1 MTLDVFLFCCI
12 LNNLKNY
19 VKYGKIEI
27 VSLTQLYEGVIFMR
41 IHDVKE
47 GKWSFGHDNENYRGK
62 LVTRKGDRYPVE
74 AYLKYDQKTN
84 AISWG
89 REENWGV
96 HPDWLDTIEKM
107 KAVLTGNRIK
117 LRKINLLT
125 AGRYTYH
132 VEGEARF
139 LIYRD
144 MFGKEYALG
153 TANNDWLVTDISAT
167 RPADVETIPLP
178 VLARMLLPLEEFLKK
193 EYGISE

>member
-1 MTLDVFLFCCI
+1 MFFFFCCI

-19 VKYGKIEI
+19 VKYGKIDI

-41 IHDVKE
+41 IHDVIE
-47 GKWSFGHDNENYRGK
+47 GKWSYGHDNENYRGK

-132 VEGEARF
+132 VEGKARF
-139 LIYRD
+139 LSYRG

>member
-1 MTLDVFLFCCI
+1 M
-12 LNNLKNY
+12 
-19 VKYGKIEI
+19 
-27 VSLTQLYEGVIFMR
+27 
-41 IHDVKE
+41 
-47 GKWSFGHDNENYRGK
+47 
-62 LVTRKGDRYPVE
+62 
-74 AYLKYDQKTN
+74 
-84 AISWG
+84 
-89 REENWGV
+89 
-96 HPDWLDTIEKM
+96 
-107 KAVLTGNRIK
+107 TGNRIK

-144 MFGKEYALG
+144 MFGKEYVLG